1 MKRYLYNLNSAVEAV
16 FNNKFRSV
24 LTALG
29 IIFGVAAVIAMMAIG
44 NGARQEILE
53 QIKMVGVNNIVIT
66 PKIEDKEKQQQ
77 SDDTEVAS
85 QIHKKSSPGLTLA
98 DATSIREIVPG
109 VQKVSPEVVYNTF
122 VVKSGVSL
130 LILRSPHISSERR
143 FPGPNIFSEL
153 LAPSSPVVLTSTMNI
168 PNLTGTLICSTDLVF
183 FLVKY
188 HTAKMSTKAD
198 IVNISSFLFIVFF
211 NLSKIH

>member
-85 QIHKKSSPGLTLA
+85 QIHKK
-98 DATSIREIVPG
+98 
-109 VQKVSPEVVYNTF
+109 
-122 VVKSGVSL
+122 
-130 LILRSPHISSERR
+130 
-143 FPGPNIFSEL
+143 IFTRAYS
-153 LAPSSPVVLTSTMNI
+153 
-168 PNLTGTLICSTDLVF
+168 CRCH
-183 FLVKY
+183 K
-188 HTAKMSTKAD
+188 H
-198 IVNISSFLFIVFF
+198 
-211 NLSKIH
+211 